1 MNWLKLERLLG
12 PNSQLSDN
20 IFHMKLDNQ
29 MVDTYRVNNVQFETK
44 MMQPF
49 SCISPCLFVFK
60 KNYNYTKLLT
70 IKEISSHDSLRSR

>member
-44 MMQPF
+44 
-49 SCISPCLFVFK
+49 
-60 KNYNYTKLLT
+60 NDAT
-70 IKEISSHDSLRSR
+70 IQLYQSMFIRI